1 MNVYENQQCYFRS
14 AISNKVIYRHTPRDS
29 KILFINILKTLKNW
43 LHGECFRHFSEYEY
57 LFTHNSEG
65 YCQIIFISV

>member
-14 AISNKVIYRHTPRDS
+14 AISNKVIYRHTQRDL

-43 LHGECFRHFSEYEY
+43 LHGECFRHFSE
-57 LFTHNSEG
+57 
-65 YCQIIFISV
+65 